1 VVAVVDLCLLLTRG
15 VGGLFMAKAEAA
27 PAPKMTFRQLSSMRL
42 NTVDA
47 MFFLVFGLIAIG
59 LAVGI
64 QLR

>member
-1 VVAVVDLCLLLTRG
+1 
-15 VGGLFMAKAEAA
+15 MAKAEVAQ
-27 PAPKMTFRQLSSMRL
+27 KMTFRQLSSMRL